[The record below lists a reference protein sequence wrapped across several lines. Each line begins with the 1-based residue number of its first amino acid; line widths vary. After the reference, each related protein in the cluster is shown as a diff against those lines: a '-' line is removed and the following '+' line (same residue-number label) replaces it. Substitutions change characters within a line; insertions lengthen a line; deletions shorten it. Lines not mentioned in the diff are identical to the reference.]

1 MIRTLLFLLV
11 VALAGC
17 SSAEAISVQAT
28 AVGDRATTIRGLAER
43 IGAQSTQPDI
53 VADAAEISLQAQ
65 SIQHSVGVIHQKVT
79 GVRDITPWWASLL
92 QWVMVALAG
101 AAAVWLVH
109 STGIGAAIRVAI
121 GWIPRRT
128 VTEAEM
134 AAATMATDKPET
146 IREWIAMKR
155 ASDKECDA
163 AWRKTQ
169 QEQKP

>member
-1 MIRTLLFLLV
+1 MIRSLLFLIL

-28 AVGDRATTIRGLAER
+28 AVGDRAAIIRGLAER
-43 IGAQSTQPDI
+43 IGAQSTQPDV

-109 STGIGAAIRVAI
+109 STGIGTAIRVAI
-121 GWIPRRT
+121 GWIPRRK
-128 VTEAEM
+128 VNEAEM
-134 AAATMATDKPET
+134 AAATMDQNRPET

-155 ASDKECDA
+155 ASDKEFDA

-169 QEQKP
+169 HEETP

>member
-1 MIRTLLFLLV
+1 
-11 VALAGC
+11 
-17 SSAEAISVQAT
+17 
-28 AVGDRATTIRGLAER
+28 
-43 IGAQSTQPDI
+43 
-53 VADAAEISLQAQ
+53 
-65 SIQHSVGVIHQKVT
+65 VIHQKVT

-109 STGIGAAIRVAI
+109 STGIGSAIRVAV
-121 GWIPRRT
+121 GWIPRRK
-128 VTEAEM
+128 VNEAEM

-155 ASDKECDA
+155 ASDKEFDA